1 MEWSRYTEGALIH
14 RQIKQMG
21 WDLPRFGSD
30 GIAAPAFL
38 DLAKDAANGVIYPT
52 HFSPATSSNL
62 PAAQDF
68 IALVRKT
75 YNKPPDYVHAQAF
88 DAANIA
94 IAAIERAKSGDRT
107 AVRNAL
113 RQTDHRERAR
123 TVQVRPE
130 RRSDARHPHGA
141 DRRRQRDRRTQLTGG
156 NVTIRVVKSGIPRPL
171 ANYNE
176 AFVVGDLVFAA
187 GQLASDFKTGVP
199 PEARKKDGFPFYGS
213 DIELQTAYILE
224 NLKKT
229 FEAAGSSL
237 DHVVKAQVFLT
248 DLNNFHGFDTVWK
261 RYFKVPPPRTT
272 IGCTGLLV
280 NDTLVEID
288 LIAYVP
294 SKGLEHEVI
303 TSSIPRPLAN
313 YNEAVVVGDLVFA
326 AGQLASD
333 FKTGVPPEA
342 RKKDGFPFYGSDIEL
357 QTAYI
362 LDNLKKT
369 FEAAG
374 SSLDHVVKAQ
384 VFLTD
389 LDDFHGFDSVWKRY
403 FKVPPPRTTIGCTG
417 LLVKDTLVEIDLI
430 GYVARKGL
438 EHQVVKSA
446 APRPLAHYSE
456 GFTLGSHVFA
466 AGQIASD
473 YRTGVPPEA
482 RKKDGFPF
490 YGSDI
495 ELQTAYILENLKK
508 TFEAA
513 GSSLDQVVKAQ
524 VFLTDLDNFH
534 GFDTVWKRY
543 FKQPPPR
550 TTIGCTGLLVKDT
563 LVEID
568 LIGENP
574 K

>member
-1 MEWSRYTEGALIH
+1 
-14 RQIKQMG
+14 
-21 WDLPRFGSD
+21 
-30 GIAAPAFL
+30 
-38 DLAKDAANGVIYPT
+38 V
-52 HFSPATSSNL
+52 
-62 PAAQDF
+62 
-68 IALVRKT
+68 
-75 YNKPPDYVHAQAF
+75 
-88 DAANIA
+88 A
-94 IAAIERAKSGDRT
+94 IT
-107 AVRNAL
+107 
-113 RQTDHRERAR
+113 
-123 TVQVRPE
+123 
-130 RRSDARHPHGA
+130 
-141 DRRRQRDRRTQLTGG
+141 
-156 NVTIRVVKSGIPRPL
+156 VVKSGVPRPL

-199 PEARKKDGFPFYGS
+199 PQARKQPGFPFYGS
-213 DIELQTAYILE
+213 DIELQTAYVLE
-224 NLKKT
+224 NLKTT

-248 DLNNFHGFDTVWK
+248 DLANFHGFDSVWK

-280 NDTLVEID
+280 ADTLVEID
-288 LIAYVP
+288 LIGYVP
-294 SKGLEHEVI
+294 RKGLAHEVI
-303 TSSIPRPLAN
+303 TSSVPRPLAN
-313 YNEAVVVGDLVFA
+313 YNEAFVVGDLVFT

-333 FKTGVPPEA
+333 FKTGVPPQA
-342 RKKDGFPFYGSDIEL
+342 RKQAGFPFYGSDIEL
-357 QTAYI
+357 QTTYI
-362 LDNLKKT
+362 LENLKTT

-389 LDDFHGFDSVWKRY
+389 LGDFHGFDTVWKRY

-417 LLVKDTLVEIDLI
+417 LLVKDTLVEIDLV
-430 GYVARKGL
+430 GYRSGRGL

-473 YRTGVPPEA
+473 YRTGVPPQA
-482 RKKDGFPF
+482 RKQPGFPF

-495 ELQTAYILENLKK
+495 ELQTAYVLDNLKK

-513 GSSLDQVVKAQ
+513 GSSLDHVVKAQ
-524 VFLTDLDNFH
+524 VFLTDLVNFH

-543 FKQPPPR
+543 FKLPPPR
-550 TTIGCTGLLVKDT
+550 TTIGCTGLLVADT

-568 LIGENP
+568 LIGAKN
-574 K
+574 

>member
-1 MEWSRYTEGALIH
+1 VAEGE
-14 RQIKQMG
+14 
-21 WDLPRFGSD
+21 
-30 GIAAPAFL
+30 
-38 DLAKDAANGVIYPT
+38 NV
-52 HFSPATSSNL
+52 
-62 PAAQDF
+62 
-68 IALVRKT
+68 
-75 YNKPPDYVHAQAF
+75 
-88 DAANIA
+88 A
-94 IAAIERAKSGDRT
+94 IA
-107 AVRNAL
+107 
-113 RQTDHRERAR
+113 
-123 TVQVRPE
+123 
-130 RRSDARHPHGA
+130 
-141 DRRRQRDRRTQLTGG
+141 
-156 NVTIRVVKSGIPRPL
+156 VVKSGPL

-176 AFVVGDLVFAA
+176 AFVVDDLVFAA

-213 DIELQTAYILE
+213 DIELQTTYVLE

-248 DLNNFHGFDTVWK
+248 DLNNFHGFDSVWK

-280 NDTLVEID
+280 KDTLVEID
-288 LIAYVP
+288 LIGYVP
-294 SKGLEHEVI
+294 SKSLKHEVI

-313 YNEAVVVGDLVFA
+313 YNEAFVVGDLIFT

-374 SSLDHVVKAQ
+374 SSLDHVAKAQ

-430 GYVARKGL
+430 GYVPARGL
-438 EHQVVKSA
+438 KHAVVKSA
-446 APRPLAHYSE
+446 VPRPLAHYNE
-456 GFTLGSHVFA
+456 GFTVGSRVFA

-482 RKKDGFPF
+482 RKQDGFPF

-495 ELQTAYILENLKK
+495 ELQTTYVLENLKK

-534 GFDTVWKRY
+534 GFDSVWKRY

-550 TTIGCTGLLVKDT
+550 TTIGCTALLVKDT

-568 LIGENP
+568 LIGS
-574 K
+574 KD